1 MDNKQVPL
9 SVMMENAKS
18 RMTAAFSQV
27 AEETHLPAYLLEGI
41 VAGILADI
49 RNQKNLELAADYA
62 AMNKTDETDKTE
74 RKEETDG

>member
-1 MDNKQVPL
+1 MDNKQTPL

-27 AEETHLPAYLLEGI
+27 AEETRLPAYLLEGI
-41 VAGILADI
+41 VAGILADV
-49 RNQKNLELAADYA
+49 RSQKNIELAADYA
-62 AMNKTDETDKTE
+62 AMNKTDKTE